1 MGEAKGT
8 MKGSQF
14 PQRITCRMC
23 TRRRCGV
30 SHDVPLKVT
39 MAAFAWDE
47 VQTLGGDNKP
57 PNIQMVTIDYLM
69 EKAHSEEDKG
79 ALQDKREAFWMKLST
94 KRSSCVG
101 KRPHSLL
108 DNVTEARKDRK
119 ERRLHNQTE

>member
-14 PQRITCRMC
+14 PRRITRRKC

-30 SHDVPLKVT
+30 AHDVPLKVT

-57 PNIQMVTIDYLM
+57 PNIRKATIDYLM
-69 EKAHSEEDKG
+69 ERAHSEEDNG

-94 KRSSCVG
+94 KRCNCVG
-101 KRPHSLL
+101 KGPHSPL
-108 DNVTEARKDRK
+108 DIVTEARKARK
-119 ERRLHNQTE
+119 